1 MASIP
6 LFMPSLGAALRAV
19 AAGMLALALAGCATA
34 PPLPRPPAGQALAP
48 GPDGPLADAER
59 AFAMRHGD
67 AQSGF
72 KVLQANHDALAWRL
86 AVIDSA
92 RHSLDLQYYVWFGD
106 KVGQLLL
113 ARVVAAADRGV
124 KVRLLFDDLNTL
136 LHDMGSVELRD
147 AALAQVDRHP
157 RIEIRVFNAWRERDP
172 ARPRRGSGVGLRA
185 PEPAHAQ
192 QADGG
197 RQPRGRHRRP
207 QHRRRVLRA
216 QPTVQ
221 LPRPRR
227 AGRRPGGA
235 PGQRGVRPLLEQRL
249 GAAHP
254 ARDIRRCA

>member
-113 ARVVAAADRGV
+113 ARVMAAADRGV

-157 RIEIRVFNAWRERDP
+157 EHRDP
-172 ARPRRGSGVGLRA
+172 RL
-185 PEPAHAQ
+185 
-192 QADGG
+192 
-197 RQPRGRHRRP
+197 
-207 QHRRRVLRA
+207 
-216 QPTVQ
+216 
-221 LPRPRR
+221 
-227 AGRRPGGA
+227 
-235 PGQRGVRPLLEQRL
+235 QRL
-249 GAAHP
+249 ARARGCSAAPRNRHGTSS
-254 ARDIRRCA
+254 A